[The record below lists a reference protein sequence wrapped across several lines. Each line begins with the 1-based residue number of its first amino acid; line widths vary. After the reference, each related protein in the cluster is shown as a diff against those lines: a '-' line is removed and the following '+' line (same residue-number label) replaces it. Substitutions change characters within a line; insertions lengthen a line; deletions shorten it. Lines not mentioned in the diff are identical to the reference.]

1 LSARDALDWGL
12 INRVVPDGSLDSE
25 ASRVAAQLADSPTAA
40 VGAAKSLLNQAA
52 GMDRLDVH
60 LDAELTELARIADG
74 PNFAEGLAAFFQKR
88 SPEFESE

>member
-1 LSARDALDWGL
+1 
-12 INRVVPDGSLDSE
+12 VVSNGSLDSE
-25 ASRVAAQLADSPTAA
+25 AARIAAQLAESPTAA
-40 VGAAKSLLNQAA
+40 VGVAKGLLNQAA

-74 PNFAEGLAAFFQKR
+74 PNFREGLAAFFDKR

>member
-1 LSARDALDWGL
+1 MMRSSGGL

-25 ASRVAAQLADSPTAA
+25 VLRIARDLAEAPTAA
-40 VGAAKSLLNQAA
+40 IGVAKGLLNQSA

-74 PNFAEGLAAFFQKR
+74 PNFAEGLAAFFEKR

>member
-1 LSARDALDWGL
+1 LTARDALDWGL
-12 INRVVPDGSLDSE
+12 INRVVPDGSLDAE
-25 ASRVAAQLADSPTAA
+25 VLKIATELAESPTAA
-40 VGAAKSLLNQAA
+40 VGVAKNLLNQAA

-74 PNFAEGLAAFFQKR
+74 PNFAEGLAAFFEKR